1 MCACARMFKCVWG
14 GVSVCVCTQLL
25 VALAGLAHRVWCPL
39 LNIDNLT
46 ENHHQRRSLLTVT
59 QKDKRLLLNH
69 AQAQT
74 KKTLRKHKDDQH
86 ISPLSW
92 LTRDTRASSPRAAL
106 ASRHTFPH
114 GTAAASDG
122 TPGTPS
128 EVTPPPSDPPRGIQH
143 KPKS

>member
-1 MCACARMFKCVWG
+1 MFKCVCG

-128 EVTPPPSDPPRGIQH
+128 EVTPPPSDPPRGTQH